1 MNKPL
6 GRPVFAASLIA
17 LGIASLVYR
26 NILMWQRA
34 PVAVLGPSL
43 QAILATLSGALL
55 VASGAGLLSTRFR
68 APAARMLLVYLILLD
83 VLREVPQVVMS
94 PLEELA
100 WLEVGMF
107 TMVMVAGWLLTDPES
122 PRTRGILRQVLG
134 VALIPVGLSHFF
146 YAKITL
152 DLVPAWM
159 PLRLFWVY
167 LVGVAHIAAGLG
179 LLFRVLPRLAAMLE
193 AGMLLSFAIL
203 VWLPRVIATPGV
215 QFDWTEMLGTWAIGA
230 AMWVVADV
238 LAGMPWLSVGRQVTP
253 G

>member
-107 TMVMVAGWLLTDPES
+107 TMVV
-122 PRTRGILRQVLG
+122 
-134 VALIPVGLSHFF
+134 
-146 YAKITL
+146 
-152 DLVPAWM
+152 
-159 PLRLFWVY
+159 
-167 LVGVAHIAAGLG
+167 
-179 LLFRVLPRLAAMLE
+179 
-193 AGMLLSFAIL
+193 
-203 VWLPRVIATPGV
+203 
-215 QFDWTEMLGTWAIGA
+215 
-230 AMWVVADV
+230 
-238 LAGMPWLSVGRQVTP
+238 
-253 G
+253 